1 MAKKITLDS
10 ETERLYNET
19 KKSVKLAN
27 QYINRIKRQ
36 YGEEDIYSIKKLRE
50 RLSTVK
56 DKPYTIKGNISV
68 RKDMSPSDLR
78 KINKA
83 VDLFFKSKTSTIT
96 GIKDAE
102 QNYIK
107 GIQRITSTTIGEKVI
122 EIPKEDAR
130 ALYNMVQDKRNFVPW
145 SRKLGASALWV
156 ALQTA
161 VDFSL
166 NKMEFV
172 ELLESMT
179 GGIDENY
186 RRKAVTLYNKYVK
199 GRISKKKK

>member
-27 QYINRIKRQ
+27 QYINRIKRK

-68 RKDMSPSDLR
+68 RKDMSLSDLK

-83 VDLFFKSKTSTIT
+83 VELYFKSKTSTLT

-102 QNYIK
+102 SNMIK
-107 GIQRITSTTIGEKVI
+107 GIQRITSTTIDGKTQ
-122 EIPKEDAR
+122 EISKEDAR
-130 ALYNMVQDKRNFVPW
+130 ALYDMFQDKRNFVPW
-145 SRKLGASALWV
+145 SRKLGASDMWIAM
-156 ALQTA
+156 QNA
-161 VDFSL
+161 VDFKM
-166 NKMEFV
+166 NKDEFV

-186 RRKAVTLYNKYVK
+186 RKKAVAIYNKYVK
-199 GRISKKKK
+199 DRVKKKK